1 MQVLINVVKFNC
13 RGDPCGRLNKDARP
27 VPTKQN
33 MEYFFVLGNNPTLS
47 IAEISAL
54 QSGGYALAADNVLI
68 LTTEQKINCVQ
79 TINRLGGTIKIGLI
93 SAKLD
98 NANFTKIYSNI
109 LPLFNKINSSG
120 KFNFGISDYNIKKLN
135 KQKLGLELKK
145 YLKNKGISSRW
156 VTSREP
162 TLSSVV
168 VEQNKL
174 INKGLELVLVG
185 RGQKILIGQTL
196 AVQPFKQLSFRDYGR
211 PSRDD
216 LSGMLPPKLAQIMIN
231 LAIPPLLAPSI
242 AGTKGPACHCEAR
255 AGRVGGILGSNNS
268 ITILDPF
275 CGSGTILTEAMLMGY
290 KNLIGSDISPK
301 AINDTKT
308 NIAWINNNFQLKI
321 TNYELFNKDTKQ
333 LSRFIKPNSIDAI
346 ITEPYLGPQRGKV
359 KINEVVRELNNLYSQ
374 SLAEF
379 AKVLKP
385 NGQVVMV
392 WPVFHITPNA
402 QHLMPNINGFK
413 IINPIPKNLQQ
424 DKRIKLTSRNTII
437 YGRNQ
442 QKVWREIV
450 VLKKI

>member
-1 MQVLINVVKFNC
+1 MN
-13 RGDPCGRLNKDARP
+13 
-27 VPTKQN
+27 
-33 MEYFFVLGNNPTLS
+33 YFFVLGNNPTLS

-231 LAIPPLLAPSI
+231 
-242 AGTKGPACHCEAR
+242 
-255 AGRVGGILGSNNS
+255 
-268 ITILDPF
+268 
-275 CGSGTILTEAMLMGY
+275 
-290 KNLIGSDISPK
+290 
-301 AINDTKT
+301 
-308 NIAWINNNFQLKI
+308 
-321 TNYELFNKDTKQ
+321 
-333 LSRFIKPNSIDAI
+333 
-346 ITEPYLGPQRGKV
+346 
-359 KINEVVRELNNLYSQ
+359 
-374 SLAEF
+374 
-379 AKVLKP
+379 
-385 NGQVVMV
+385 
-392 WPVFHITPNA
+392 
-402 QHLMPNINGFK
+402 
-413 IINPIPKNLQQ
+413 
-424 DKRIKLTSRNTII
+424 
-437 YGRNQ
+437 
-442 QKVWREIV
+442 
-450 VLKKI
+450 

>member
-1 MQVLINVVKFNC
+1 LQVLINVVKFNC
-13 RGDPCGRLNKDARP
+13 RGGPCGRLNKDARP

-231 LAIPPLLAPSI
+231 LAKPRPSSSPLLPPLSLPLD
-242 AGTKGPACHCEAR
+242 KGEIKR
-255 AGRVGGILGSNNS
+255 GYGEV
-268 ITILDPF
+268 ILDPF

>member
-1 MQVLINVVKFNC
+1 MLLNLIVGATLAVAQI
-13 RGDPCGRLNKDARP
+13 RMGTRP

-33 MEYFFVLGNNPTLS
+33 MNYFFVLGNNPTLS

-54 QSGGYALAADNVLI
+54 QSDGYALAAANILI
-68 LTTEQKINCVQ
+68 LTTEQKIDCAQ
-79 TINRLGGTIKIGLI
+79 MISRLGGTIKIGLI
-93 SAKLD
+93 NAKLD
-98 NANFTKIYSNI
+98 NADFAKIYSNI
-109 LPLFNKINSSG
+109 LPLLNAKNISG

-231 LAIPPLLAPSI
+231 LAKPRPSSSPLLPPLSLPLD
-242 AGTKGPACHCEAR
+242 KGEIKR
-255 AGRVGGILGSNNS
+255 GYGEV
-268 ITILDPF
+268 ILDPF
-275 CGSGTILTEAMLMGY
+275 FGSGTILTEAMLMGY
-290 KNLIGSDISPK
+290 KNLIGSDISEK
-301 AINDTKT
+301 AIHDTKT

>member
-1 MQVLINVVKFNC
+1 
-13 RGDPCGRLNKDARP
+13 
-27 VPTKQN
+27 
-33 MEYFFVLGNNPTLS
+33 
-47 IAEISAL
+47 
-54 QSGGYALAADNVLI
+54 
-68 LTTEQKINCVQ
+68 
-79 TINRLGGTIKIGLI
+79 
-93 SAKLD
+93 
-98 NANFTKIYSNI
+98 
-109 LPLFNKINSSG
+109 
-120 KFNFGISDYNIKKLN
+120 
-135 KQKLGLELKK
+135 
-145 YLKNKGISSRW
+145 
-156 VTSREP
+156 
-162 TLSSVV
+162 
-168 VEQNKL
+168 
-174 INKGLELVLVG
+174 
-185 RGQKILIGQTL
+185 
-196 AVQPFKQLSFRDYGR
+196 
-211 PSRDD
+211 
-216 LSGMLPPKLAQIMIN
+216 
-231 LAIPPLLAPSI
+231 
-242 AGTKGPACHCEAR
+242 
-255 AGRVGGILGSNNS
+255 
-268 ITILDPF
+268 
-275 CGSGTILTEAMLMGY
+275 MLMGY

>member
-1 MQVLINVVKFNC
+1 MLLNLIVGATLAVAQI
-13 RGDPCGRLNKDARP
+13 RMGTRP

-33 MEYFFVLGNNPTLS
+33 MNYFFVLGNNPTLS